1 MSNSK
6 YAALRTISVI
16 FKVFAVIVVVIM
28 TLVAVYTFFSIVS
41 YSFGASVVASFP
53 QLIMG
58 LLTGLY
64 LFAMAEFILVF
75 LDIEENTRASEEN
88 SRQTNDLLR
97 SFLNRQ
103 P

>member
-1 MSNSK
+1 MSNGK

-16 FKVFAVIVVVIM
+16 FKVFAVLAVIICVLM
-28 TLVAVYTFFSIVS
+28 SLYTFFSLVS
-41 YSFGASVVASFP
+41 YSFGGSIVAAFP

-97 SFLNRQ
+97 SVLNRQ